1 MQLSELNAHRHT
13 AATRFGEIS
22 YLDLGAGPTALFVHG
37 IATNAYLW
45 RHVMDALSG
54 QRRCIAIDLPLHGQS
69 PVTAEQDLSL
79 AALAAS
85 LEDFCDVLGLT
96 AVDLVANDTGGAIA
110 QIFAARHPH
119 RLATLTLTNCDTVDN
134 LPPEAFKPMVE
145 LAAAGNLAPSAVA
158 MFANLEAAA
167 KISFA
172 SGYEHLDQID
182 RDVIRSY
189 LQPCFGTIE
198 RARQFERLLVSLE
211 VGDLQA
217 VMPQLRELPY
227 RRSWCGVPAT
237 RSSTSP
243 GPTGCGTPSR
253 ALPAWSRSTV
263 PGSSSRRSGRWT
275 SCRTWNSTGPRSRL
289 LAGKHRTRP
298 ARSCGPV
305 AGSRRPRPGH
315 LARPSRPPLP
325 C

>member
-22 YLDLGAGPTALFVHG
+22 YLDFGAGPTALFVHG

-79 AALAAS
+79 AALAAG
-85 LEDFCDVLGLT
+85 LDDFCEVLGLT
-96 AVDLVANDTGGAIA
+96 GVDLVANDTGGAIA
-110 QIFAARHPH
+110 QIFAARHPQ

-167 KISFA
+167 QISFA
-172 SGYEHLDQID
+172 SGYEHLDRID
-182 RDVIRSY
+182 RDVVRSY

-198 RARQFERLLVSLE
+198 RARQFERLLVSLD

-217 VMPQLRELPY
+217 VMPQLGELSVPTLVVWGTGDAFFDV
-227 RRSWCGVPAT
+227 SWAYWLRDTIPGTTRVVTVDGARLFFPEERPMDLVPHLEQHWAAVAAA
-237 RSSTSP
+237 
-243 GPTGCGTPSR
+243 R
-253 ALPAWSRSTV
+253 A
-263 PGSSSRRSGRWT
+263 
-275 SCRTWNSTGPRSRL
+275 
-289 LAGKHRTRP
+289 
-298 ARSCGPV
+298 
-305 AGSRRPRPGH
+305 
-315 LARPSRPPLP
+315 
-325 C
+325 

>member
-79 AALAAS
+79 AALAAG
-85 LEDFCDVLGLT
+85 LDDFCEVLGLT
-96 AVDLVANDTGGAIA
+96 GIDLVANDTGGAIA
-110 QIFAARHPH
+110 QIFAARYPQ

-145 LAAAGNLAPSAVA
+145 LAAAGNLAPSAVS

-167 KISFA
+167 QISFA
-172 SGYEHLDQID
+172 SGYEHLDRID

-198 RARQFERLLVSLE
+198 RARQFERLLVSLD

-217 VMPQLRELPY
+217 VMPQLGEL
-227 RRSWCGVPAT
+227 
-237 RSSTSP
+237 
-243 GPTGCGTPSR
+243 
-253 ALPAWSRSTV
+253 TV
-263 PGSSSRRSGRWT
+263 PTLVVWG
-275 SCRTWNSTGPRSRL
+275 TGDAFFDVSWAYWLRDTIPGTTRVVTVDGARL
-289 LAGKHRTRP
+289 FFPEERP
-298 ARSCGPV
+298 MDLVPHLEQHWAAVAAAR
-305 AGSRRPRPGH
+305 A
-315 LARPSRPPLP
+315 
-325 C
+325 

>member
-54 QRRCIAIDLPLHGQS
+54 QRRCIAIDLPMHGQS

-79 AALAAS
+79 AALAAG
-85 LEDFCDVLGLT
+85 LDDFCEVLGLT
-96 AVDLVANDTGGAIA
+96 GIDLVANDTGGAIA
-110 QIFAARHPH
+110 QIFAGRHPQ
-119 RLATLTLTNCDTVDN
+119 RLTTLTLTNCDTVDN

-167 KISFA
+167 QISFA
-172 SGYEHLDQID
+172 SGYEHLDRID

-189 LQPCFGTIE
+189 LEPCFGTIE
-198 RARQFERLLVSLE
+198 RARQFERLLVSLD

-217 VMPQLRELPY
+217 VMPQLR
-227 RRSWCGVPAT
+227 
-237 RSSTSP
+237 
-243 GPTGCGTPSR
+243 
-253 ALPAWSRSTV
+253 ALTV
-263 PGSSSRRSGRWT
+263 PTLVVWGTDDAFFEVSWAYWLRDTIPGTTRVVTVDGA
-275 SCRTWNSTGPRSRL
+275 RL
-289 LAGKHRTRP
+289 FFPEERP
-298 ARSCGPV
+298 MDLVPHLEQHWAAVAAAR
-305 AGSRRPRPGH
+305 A
-315 LARPSRPPLP
+315 
-325 C
+325 

>member
-22 YLDLGAGPTALFVHG
+22 YLDIGAGPTALFVHG

-69 PVTAEQDLSL
+69 PVAAEQDLSL
-79 AALAAS
+79 AALAAG
-85 LEDFCDVLGLT
+85 LDDFCDVLGLT
-96 AVDLVANDTGGAIA
+96 GVDLVANDTGGAIA
-110 QIFAARHPH
+110 QIFATRYPH

-134 LPPEAFKPMVE
+134 LPPEAFRPMIE

-198 RARQFERLLVSLE
+198 RARQFERLLVSLD
-211 VGDLQA
+211 VADLQA
-217 VMPQLRELPY
+217 VMPQLGEL
-227 RRSWCGVPAT
+227 
-237 RSSTSP
+237 
-243 GPTGCGTPSR
+243 
-253 ALPAWSRSTV
+253 TV
-263 PGSSSRRSGRWT
+263 PTLVVWG
-275 SCRTWNSTGPRSRL
+275 TGDAFFDVSWAYWLRDTIPGTTRVVTVDGARL
-289 LAGKHRTRP
+289 FFPEERP
-298 ARSCGPV
+298 MDLVPHLEQHWAAVAAARG
-305 AGSRRPRPGH
+305 
-315 LARPSRPPLP
+315 
-325 C
+325 

>member
-79 AALAAS
+79 AALAAG
-85 LEDFCDVLGLT
+85 LDDFCEVLGLT
-96 AVDLVANDTGGAIA
+96 GIDLVANDTGGAIA
-110 QIFAARHPH
+110 QIFAARHPQ

-158 MFANLEAAA
+158 MFADLEAAA
-167 KISFA
+167 QISFA
-172 SGYEHLDQID
+172 SGYEHLDRVD

-198 RARQFERLLVSLE
+198 RARQFERLLVSLD
-211 VGDLQA
+211 VADLQA
-217 VMPQLRELPY
+217 VMPQLREL
-227 RRSWCGVPAT
+227 
-237 RSSTSP
+237 
-243 GPTGCGTPSR
+243 
-253 ALPAWSRSTV
+253 TV
-263 PGSSSRRSGRWT
+263 PTLVVWG
-275 SCRTWNSTGPRSRL
+275 TGDAFFDVSWAYWLRDTIPGTTRVVTVDGARL
-289 LAGKHRTRP
+289 FFPEERP
-298 ARSCGPV
+298 MDLVPHLEQHWAAVAAAR
-305 AGSRRPRPGH
+305 A
-315 LARPSRPPLP
+315 
-325 C
+325 

>member
-22 YLDLGAGPTALFVHG
+22 YLDVGAGPTALFVHG

-85 LEDFCDVLGLT
+85 LDDFCDVLGLT
-96 AVDLVANDTGGAIA
+96 GVDLVANDTGGAIA
-110 QIFAARHPH
+110 QIFAARHPQ

-134 LPPEAFKPMVE
+134 LPPEAFRPMIE

-198 RARQFERLLVSLE
+198 RARQFERLLVSLD
-211 VGDLQA
+211 VADLQA
-217 VMPQLRELPY
+217 VMPRLREL
-227 RRSWCGVPAT
+227 
-237 RSSTSP
+237 
-243 GPTGCGTPSR
+243 
-253 ALPAWSRSTV
+253 TV
-263 PGSSSRRSGRWT
+263 PTLVVWG
-275 SCRTWNSTGPRSRL
+275 TGDAFFDVSWAYWLRDTIPGTTRVVTVDGARL
-289 LAGKHRTRP
+289 FFPEERP
-298 ARSCGPV
+298 MDLVPHLEQHWAAVAAARG
-305 AGSRRPRPGH
+305 
-315 LARPSRPPLP
+315 
-325 C
+325 

>member
-54 QRRCIAIDLPLHGQS
+54 QRRCIAIDLPMHGQS

-79 AALAAS
+79 AALAAG
-85 LEDFCDVLGLT
+85 LDDFCEVLGLT
-96 AVDLVANDTGGAIA
+96 GIDLVANDTGGAIA
-110 QIFAARHPH
+110 QIFAGRHPQ

-167 KISFA
+167 QISFA
-172 SGYEHLDQID
+172 SGYEHLDRID

-189 LQPCFGTIE
+189 LEPCFGTIE
-198 RARQFERLLVSLE
+198 RARQFERLLVSLD

-217 VMPQLRELPY
+217 VMPQLR
-227 RRSWCGVPAT
+227 
-237 RSSTSP
+237 
-243 GPTGCGTPSR
+243 
-253 ALPAWSRSTV
+253 ALTV
-263 PGSSSRRSGRWT
+263 PTLVVWGTDDAFFEVSWAYWLRDTIPGTTRVVTVDGA
-275 SCRTWNSTGPRSRL
+275 RL
-289 LAGKHRTRP
+289 FFPEERP
-298 ARSCGPV
+298 MDLVPHLEQHWAAVAAAR
-305 AGSRRPRPGH
+305 A
-315 LARPSRPPLP
+315 
-325 C
+325 

>member
-110 QIFAARHPH
+110 QIFAARHPR

-217 VMPQLRELPY
+217 VMPQLREL
-227 RRSWCGVPAT
+227 
-237 RSSTSP
+237 
-243 GPTGCGTPSR
+243 
-253 ALPAWSRSTV
+253 TV
-263 PGSSSRRSGRWT
+263 PTLVVWG
-275 SCRTWNSTGPRSRL
+275 TGDAFFDVSWAYWLRDTIPGTTRVVTVDGARL
-289 LAGKHRTRP
+289 FFPEERP
-298 ARSCGPV
+298 MDLVPHLEQHWAAVAAARG
-305 AGSRRPRPGH
+305 
-315 LARPSRPPLP
+315 
-325 C
+325 

>member
-13 AATRFGEIS
+13 AVTRFGEIS

-79 AALAAS
+79 AALAAG
-85 LEDFCDVLGLT
+85 LDDFCEVLGLT
-96 AVDLVANDTGGAIA
+96 GIDLVANDTGGAIA
-110 QIFAARHPH
+110 QILAARHPQ

-158 MFANLEAAA
+158 MFGNLEAAA
-167 KISFA
+167 RVSFA
-172 SGYEHLDQID
+172 SGYEHLDRID

-198 RARQFERLLVSLE
+198 QARQFERLLVCLD

-217 VMPQLRELPY
+217 VMPQLREL
-227 RRSWCGVPAT
+227 
-237 RSSTSP
+237 
-243 GPTGCGTPSR
+243 
-253 ALPAWSRSTV
+253 TV
-263 PGSSSRRSGRWT
+263 PTLVVWG
-275 SCRTWNSTGPRSRL
+275 TGDAFFDVSWAYWLRDTIPGTTRVVTVDGARL
-289 LAGKHRTRP
+289 FFPEERP
-298 ARSCGPV
+298 MDLVPHLEQHWAAVAAAR
-305 AGSRRPRPGH
+305 A
-315 LARPSRPPLP
+315 
-325 C
+325 

>member
-22 YLDLGAGPTALFVHG
+22 YLDIGAGPTALFVHG

-69 PVTAEQDLSL
+69 PVAAEQDLAL

-85 LEDFCDVLGLT
+85 LDDFCDVLGLT
-96 AVDLVANDTGGAIA
+96 GVDLVANDTGGAIA
-110 QIFAARHPH
+110 QIFAARYPH

-217 VMPQLRELPY
+217 VMPQLREL
-227 RRSWCGVPAT
+227 
-237 RSSTSP
+237 
-243 GPTGCGTPSR
+243 
-253 ALPAWSRSTV
+253 TV
-263 PGSSSRRSGRWT
+263 PTLVVWG
-275 SCRTWNSTGPRSRL
+275 TGDVFFDVSWAYWLRDTIPGTTRVVTVDDARL
-289 LAGKHRTRP
+289 FFPEERP
-298 ARSCGPV
+298 MDLVPHLEQHWAAVAAARG
-305 AGSRRPRPGH
+305 
-315 LARPSRPPLP
+315 
-325 C
+325 

>member
-22 YLDLGAGPTALFVHG
+22 YLDLGAGPAALFVHG

-79 AALAAS
+79 AALAAG
-85 LEDFCDVLGLT
+85 LDDFCEVLGLT
-96 AVDLVANDTGGAIA
+96 GIDLVANDTGGAIA
-110 QIFAARHPH
+110 QIFAARHPQ
-119 RLATLTLTNCDTVDN
+119 RLATLTLTDCDTVDN
-134 LPPEAFKPMVE
+134 LPPEAFKPTIE
-145 LAAAGNLAPSAVA
+145 LAAAGNLAPSAVE

-167 KISFA
+167 QISFA
-172 SGYEHLDQID
+172 SGYEHLDRID

-198 RARQFERLLVSLE
+198 RARQFERLLVSLD

-217 VMPQLRELPY
+217 VMPQLREL
-227 RRSWCGVPAT
+227 
-237 RSSTSP
+237 
-243 GPTGCGTPSR
+243 
-253 ALPAWSRSTV
+253 TV
-263 PGSSSRRSGRWT
+263 PTLVVWGTDDEFFDVSWAYWLRDTIPGT
-275 SCRTWNSTGPRSRL
+275 
-289 LAGKHRTRP
+289 TRVVTIDG
-298 ARSCGPV
+298 ARMFFPEERPMDLVPHLEQHWAAV
-305 AGSRRPRPGH
+305 AA
-315 LARPSRPPLP
+315 ARA
-325 C
+325 